1 MSKIKINILLNSFP
15 SPSETFLFNLVTGL
29 EKKGMS
35 VKIIASSKSIH
46 NDIYLK
52 SLHLWSGNISY
63 IPKLNKFNWIFKLN
77 LLIVHFNI
85 FRVLIKE
92 FGFAKTIYYIS
103 IYDSLIKGNPD
114 IIHIV
119 FSGIAVNVLP
129 ILLFLKKK
137 SKVIVSCR
145 GTGEK
150 VIPVINP
157 ERKNNIGKM
166 FDMIDRIHCVSNDM
180 LETIVNLGASREKAF
195 INFPSIQ
202 LEYYEYSKKDI
213 RNKDVFQ
220 IVTTGRLHYS
230 KGFIFS
236 LLACKKLMDNGYKFI
251 YHILGD
257 GPDKELIKFIIHE
270 LKLNNNVKL
279 YGRVGSEIVKKT
291 LFDSDIFLLS
301 SIYEGISNAAI
312 EAMAIGVP
320 IISTKAGGMEE
331 VIIDNYNGK
340 LIDRFDQNE
349 IYIAL
354 SNVMENY
361 ENAIHMTINARKTVE
376 LHHSI
381 DFQIDNFINEYRAL
395 L

>member
-1 MSKIKINILLNSFP
+1 
-15 SPSETFLFNLVTGL
+15 
-29 EKKGMS
+29 
-35 VKIIASSKSIH
+35 
-46 NDIYLK
+46 
-52 SLHLWSGNISY
+52 
-63 IPKLNKFNWIFKLN
+63 
-77 LLIVHFNI
+77 
-85 FRVLIKE
+85 
-92 FGFAKTIYYIS
+92 
-103 IYDSLIKGNPD
+103 
-114 IIHIV
+114 
-119 FSGIAVNVLP
+119 
-129 ILLFLKKK
+129 
-137 SKVIVSCR
+137 
-145 GTGEK
+145 
-150 VIPVINP
+150 
-157 ERKNNIGKM
+157 M